1 MRKIIK
7 KMNKIKKCICKKLIF
22 ILLFLIFI
30 SIGEVKADVCSNEEI
45 TILKEIAKQVKISYE
60 YNYEKYDNSGNKI
73 YDNFDIII
81 ENLNKDIYI
90 KFQNKQIYYSYNE
103 SNDGTIVIGNSIPGH
118 YVFEIRASKCATKL
132 NTISL
137 EVPKYNRYSD
147 DERCNN
153 VDSNVIKYCD
163 EWYQE
168 IFSEKIFSE
177 AIEQYNI
184 SNESNEENSLNLKY
198 ILCFVCFLIFIII
211 SIVLVIKKRR
221 GVLE

>member
-137 EVPKYNRYSD
+137 EVPKYNRYAD

-184 SNESNEENSLNLKY
+184 SNESKEENSLNLKY

>member
-90 KFQNKQIYYSYNE
+90 KF
-103 SNDGTIVIGNSIPGH
+103 
-118 YVFEIRASKCATKL
+118 
-132 NTISL
+132 
-137 EVPKYNRYSD
+137 
-147 DERCNN
+147 
-153 VDSNVIKYCD
+153 
-163 EWYQE
+163 
-168 IFSEKIFSE
+168 
-177 AIEQYNI
+177 
-184 SNESNEENSLNLKY
+184 
-198 ILCFVCFLIFIII
+198 
-211 SIVLVIKKRR
+211 
-221 GVLE
+221 

>member
-137 EVPKYNRYSD
+137 EVPKYNRYAD

-198 ILCFVCFLIFIII
+198 ILCFACFLIFIII